1 MFDWYKIFN
10 LTEFTA
16 LDLVSKNYSLVL
28 SEIGQAEILV
38 TKGNYTS
45 MLYEGVFL
53 PINLNNNNPFIFDD
67 FAIYLDVPS
76 QDVYLGVA
84 VES

>member
-1 MFDWYKIFN
+1 MFDWFKIFN

-16 LDLVSKNYSLVL
+16 LDLTSKNYNLVL
-28 SEIGQAEILV
+28 EGIGEKNILV

-45 MLYEGVFL
+45 MLYDDVFL
-53 PINLNNNNPFIFDD
+53 PINLNDKNPFEFESL
-67 FAIYLDVPS
+67 AVYVMETT

-84 VES
+84 VEG